1 MATTTTL
8 EEPPN
13 PIAKKR
19 RVCFSFA
26 AYAKTVIE
34 HLRACHVPVE
44 DPLSADEFS
53 AVESNF
59 RFTFPPDLRS
69 ILQEGLPVGPGFPN
83 WRSASPQQLQI
94 LTTLP
99 ILGLSK
105 QVSTHKFWDQSWGP
119 KPKSA
124 DEAVKTAQEFLT
136 RAPVLVPI
144 YRQFYIPSAPNL
156 AGNPVFYVHGGDV
169 ELSSFDVAGFFQRI
183 DFGARHGG
191 KRRAILPSL
200 LQTPAWAAMEA
211 RRIEFWTDLAAR
223 GGTRGW
229 WSGDLVGCMEE
240 ACCRLRDG
248 GWREEEVRE
257 MTMMDGGDGSARTM
271 VRDRESVA
279 WHLRVLSRRLLRAG
293 WSTED
298 VVDSLGFHCESGVP
312 DMESWLDF
320 QHTKSCLLEA
330 I

>member
-1 MATTTTL
+1 MATITTL

-13 PIAKKR
+13 PIAKQR

-44 DPLSADEFS
+44 DPLSADEFA

-105 QVSTHKFWDQSWGP
+105 QVSTHKFWAQSWGP
-119 KPKSA
+119 KPKDA
-124 DEAVKTAQEFLT
+124 DEA
-136 RAPVLVPI
+136 
-144 YRQFYIPSAPNL
+144 FYIPSAPNL

-183 DFGARHGG
+183 DFGARQGG

-200 LQTPAWAAMEA
+200 LQTPAWAATEA
-211 RRIEFWTDLAAR
+211 RTIEFWTDLAAR

-229 WSGDLVGCMEE
+229 WSGDLGGCMEE

-257 MTMMDGGDGSARTM
+257 MTMMDGGDGSARTA

-279 WHLRVLSRRLLRAG
+279 WHVRVLSRRLLSAG

-298 VVDSLGFHCESGVP
+298 VVDSLGCYCESGGP